1 MSSIFRRFSSSA
13 RLGDLLVQAGIL
25 TPTQLQEAVKNSRS
39 KKLQI
44 GQVLVMSGFMTPKDL
59 QIVLEA
65 QSMVRDKT
73 IDVNLAIQC
82 IKVARK
88 LGATFSDVLE
98 DYDAAAAQRARTG
111 KLGELLTDAGL
122 VNPDELSATM
132 ERSINTG
139 MPLGRMLVLNK
150 VMSSDLL
157 QKALDIQVRLRD
169 EIITREEAIEQLR
182 AAAGIDGQAQGDAVP
197 AQEKKKPVVR
207 LGELM
212 VMSGILTE
220 ADVMDALE
228 WGLANQQP
236 IGNVLVSQ
244 EMISKELLDAALFIQ
259 EAVRDGK
266 VNELQA
272 CECLSEIYSTGIS
285 PEEALEEVIP
295 KQPKAEPEQIPI
307 TYQDLI
313 TLSRVV
319 SDEDIEAAFDVQAQT
334 AALIG
339 KVLVLAGY
347 MSVPTLQ
354 ATLRCYQMVAKGY
367 LSPEDAVATLDYC
380 LHQNPDAP
388 LTFEQALRD
397 LKWNPDSGLQLR
409 TERKPEKSTASET
422 KFVGA
427 GSKGAASAEPTSRD
441 EKELAPAAASDDTIS
456 GDSADEAEPPESAS
470 EESKAAQTANSTDA
484 EPDNSEA
491 SEPEEKAEKSSS
503 KSKSAGKAEPAEVTK
518 ESEVAEPTSNGAQRK
533 KAKGL
538 FDDEDDE
545 EEEPGSRSALF
556 DGGAETGPLSV
567 ISEQDLLTESEKTVE
582 PEAAAVK
589 TAARKRNAFAEQ
601 LEGDEPQQ
609 GGNDIGHG
617 VNNKEGSGN
626 AKSRSSSEE
635 EPPAKQPEKSEE
647 PTSKEEP
654 EPPETKSTKSDTR
667 EETESKPKDGSEEEL
682 DGGNLKSLLKGLISS
697 PAGAGTKTAEPIS
710 QKEADELK
718 DITELSAEELLVQ
731 IMTTAHNPES
741 AEKTN
746 KKGGR
751 FSATILP
758 EDAKAR
764 QLAKLVG
771 KESSKELADRLAF
784 DKGEDDPDS
793 VGTAFARLAETYF
806 DQGNYKEAQVIYERM
821 LVHRLN
827 DLGPDNPALVEDYNN
842 LAMTLCV
849 QGLFDK
855 AEPFMKRAVHL
866 YESMPPTDMAEYADY
881 LHSLGTIQFK
891 LNQFKESEETLL
903 KVLNMRRE
911 LLPDDH
917 EDIGRA
923 MADYAKA
930 LKKLGKHDKAE
941 TIYKKARAI
950 LKKQP

>member
-25 TPTQLQEAVKNSRS
+25 TPNQLQEAVKNSRS

-88 LGATFSDVLE
+88 IGATFSDVLE

-111 KLGELLTDAGL
+111 KLGELLTEAGL

-150 VMSSDLL
+150 VMSSELL

-169 EIITREEAIEQLR
+169 EIISREEAIAQLR
-182 AAAGIDGQAQGDAVP
+182 GAAGLDGEAQADAP
-197 AQEKKKPVVR
+197 AAPEKKKPIVR
-207 LGELM
+207 LGELL

-236 IGNVLVSQ
+236 IGNVLVNQ

-259 EAVRDGK
+259 DAVREGK

-272 CECLSEIYSTGIS
+272 CECLSEVFSQGIS

-295 KQPKAEPEQIPI
+295 KLAKAEPETIPI

-319 SDEDIEAAFDVQAQT
+319 SEEDIEAAFDVQTQT

-347 MSVPTLQ
+347 MNVPTLQ
-354 ATLRCYQMVAKGY
+354 ATLRCYQMIAKGY

-388 LTFEQALRD
+388 LSFEQALRD

-409 TERKPEKSTASET
+409 TERKPDKPTTSGTR
-422 KFVGA
+422 FVGA
-427 GSKGAASAEPTSRD
+427 GSRSGASAEAGAEPTAGD
-441 EKELAPAAASDDTIS
+441 GEELAPAAAGDHTTS
-456 GDSADEAEPPESAS
+456 GDTTDEPEPQSKS
-470 EESKAAQTANSTDA
+470 SKKSKAA
-484 EPDNSEA
+484 EA
-491 SEPEEKAEKSSS
+491 ASPEEKENAAEKSQSKSAEKSS
-503 KSKSAGKAEPAEVTK
+503 AKAEPAETK
-518 ESEVAEPTSNGAQRK
+518 AESKRSGEHKQATGNGAQRK
-533 KAKGL
+533 SAKEPVR
-538 FDDEDDE
+538 DEDE
-545 EEEPGSRSALF
+545 SPESHVVEF
-556 DGGAETGPLSV
+556 TGAETGPLTV
-567 ISEQDLLTESEKTVE
+567 ITDLEPELNEKASE

-589 TAARKRNAFAEQ
+589 TAPRKRNAFAEQ
-601 LEGDEPQQ
+601 LEGDEPEP
-609 GGNDIGHG
+609 GGNDTGHG
-617 VNNKEGSGN
+617 ANNNEDRDSGKSGSSSKEPASKESAGKESAKESSGN
-626 AKSRSSSEE
+626 EPDKGPAGQEAAAPEGKGTRDDTSAAK
-635 EPPAKQPEKSEE
+635 PQ
-647 PTSKEEP
+647 
-654 EPPETKSTKSDTR
+654 
-667 EETESKPKDGSEEEL
+667 GEEEL
-682 DGGNLKSLLKGLISS
+682 EGGNLKSLLKGLVSS
-697 PAGAGTKTAEPIS
+697 PGEGKAAEPTARS
-710 QKEADELK
+710 KEADELK

-731 IMTTAHNPES
+731 IMTTAHSPE
-741 AEKTN
+741 AVAKGTN
-746 KKGGR
+746 KGGR

-771 KESSKELADRLAF
+771 KESSKELADKLAF
-784 DKGEDDPDS
+784 DKTEDDPDN

-866 YESMPPTDMAEYADY
+866 YESLPPTDMAEYADY

-891 LNQFKESEETLL
+891 LSQFKESEETLL

>member
-25 TPTQLQEAVKNSRS
+25 TPNQLQEAVKNSRS

-88 LGATFSDVLE
+88 IGATFSDVLE

-111 KLGELLTDAGL
+111 KLGELLTEAGL
-122 VNPDELSATM
+122 VDPDELSATM
-132 ERSINTG
+132 ERSVNTG

-150 VMSSDLL
+150 VMSSELL

-169 EIITREEAIEQLR
+169 EIITREEALEQLR
-182 AAAGIDGQAQGDAVP
+182 VAAGLDGSAGEAAP
-197 AQEKKKPVVR
+197 APEKKKPVVR
-207 LGELM
+207 LGELL

-236 IGNVLVSQ
+236 IGNVLVNQ

-259 EAVRDGK
+259 DAVREGK

-272 CECLSEIYSTGIS
+272 CECLSEVFSQGIS
-285 PEEALEEVIP
+285 PEEALEEVLP
-295 KQPKAEPEQIPI
+295 KQPRAEPEQIPI

-319 SDEDIEAAFDVQAQT
+319 SEEDIEAAFDVQAQT

-347 MSVPTLQ
+347 MNVPTLQ
-354 ATLRCYQMVAKGY
+354 ATLRCYQMIAKGY
-367 LSPEDAVATLDYC
+367 LSPEDAVVTLDYC

-388 LTFEQALRD
+388 LSFEQALRD

-409 TERKPEKSTASET
+409 TERKPDKPTASGT

-427 GSKGAASAEPTSRD
+427 GSKAAAGAEPTSGD
-441 EKELAPAAASDDTIS
+441 GEELAPAAASGDTTS
-456 GDSADEAEPPESAS
+456 GDAADEPEPTRGAS
-470 EESKAAQTANSTDA
+470 KKAKAAEAASSGSDEAGA
-484 EPDNSEA
+484 EK
-491 SEPEEKAEKSSS
+491 EKSKSEKSS
-503 KSKSAGKAEPAEVTK
+503 AKAEPAGAK
-518 ESEVAEPTSNGAQRK
+518 AESKKSGELKQLAGNGAQRK
-533 KAKGL
+533 SAR
-538 FDDEDDE
+538 EPVE
-545 EEEPGSRSALF
+545 EEEEHAEGHVAGF
-556 DGGAETGPLSV
+556 DGAAVTGPLTV
-567 ISEQDLLTESEKTVE
+567 IDDDEPGEKAAE
-582 PEAAAVK
+582 PETAAVK
-589 TAARKRNAFAEQ
+589 TAPRKQRNAFAEQ
-601 LEGDEPQQ
+601 LEGDEPEPA
-609 GGNDIGHG
+609 GNDTGHG
-617 VNNKEGSGN
+617 AKNNEDRESKKSGS
-626 AKSRSSSEE
+626 S
-635 EPPAKQPEKSEE
+635 
-647 PTSKEEP
+647 SKEEP
-654 EPPETKSTKSDTR
+654 ASKEPSGREATSTK
-667 EETESKPKDGSEEEL
+667 EESPESKSSKEASEPEEKGTKNDTARSGEEEL
-682 DGGNLKSLLKGLISS
+682 EGGNLKSLLKGLISQPGES
-697 PAGAGTKTAEPIS
+697 KAAEPTAKS
-710 QKEADELK
+710 KEADELK

-731 IMTTAHNPES
+731 IMTTASNPDT
-741 AEKTN
+741 AGKATTR
-746 KKGGR
+746 GGR

-771 KESSKELADRLAF
+771 KESSKELADKLAF
-784 DKGEDDPDS
+784 DKGEDDPDN

-866 YESMPPTDMAEYADY
+866 YESLPPTDMAEYADY

-891 LNQFKESEETLL
+891 LSQFKESEETLL

>member
-1 MSSIFRRFSSSA
+1 VSSIFRRFSSSA

-25 TPTQLQEAVKNSRS
+25 TPNQLQEAVKNSRS

-88 LGATFSDVLE
+88 IGATFSDVLE

-111 KLGELLTDAGL
+111 KLGELLTEAGL
-122 VNPDELSATM
+122 VDSDQLSATM

-150 VMSSDLL
+150 IMSSELL

-169 EIITREEAIEQLR
+169 EIITREEAIAQLR
-182 AAAGIDGQAQGDAVP
+182 TAAGLDGDAQGEAAP
-197 AQEKKKPVVR
+197 PPEKKKPVVR
-207 LGELM
+207 LGELL

-236 IGNVLVSQ
+236 IGNVLVNQ

-259 EAVRDGK
+259 DAVREGK

-272 CECLSEIYSTGIS
+272 CECLSEVFSQGIS
-285 PEEALEEVIP
+285 PEEALDEVIP
-295 KQPKAEPEQIPI
+295 KLPKSVPEQVPI

-319 SDEDIEAAFDVQAQT
+319 SEEDIEAAFDVQAQT

-347 MSVPTLQ
+347 MNVPTLQ
-354 ATLRCYQMVAKGY
+354 ATLRCYQMIAKGY

-388 LTFEQALRD
+388 LSFEQALRD

-409 TERKPEKSTASET
+409 TERKPDKPTTSGTR
-422 KFVGA
+422 FVGA
-427 GSKGAASAEPTSRD
+427 GSKAAADAEPTSGD
-441 EKELAPAAASDDTIS
+441 GEELAPAAEGGDTTS
-456 GDSADEAEPPESAS
+456 GDTTDEPEPPKSAS
-470 EESKAAQTANSTDA
+470 KKAKTEAANADDEDSTEKSQSKST
-484 EPDNSEA
+484 
-491 SEPEEKAEKSSS
+491 EKA
-503 KSKSAGKAEPAEVTK
+503 SAKAEPADAK
-518 ESEVAEPTSNGAQRK
+518 AESKKSGEQEEITGNGAKRK
-533 KAKGL
+533 SAKEPVG
-538 FDDEDDE
+538 E
-545 EEEPGSRSALF
+545 EESIESHSAGYNAG
-556 DGGAETGPLSV
+556 DETGPLTA
-567 ISEQDLLTESEKTVE
+567 ISEFDSLTEPSKKAAE

-589 TAARKRNAFAEQ
+589 TAPRKRNAFAEQ
-601 LEGDEPQQ
+601 LEGDEPEP
-609 GGNDIGHG
+609 GGNDTGHG
-617 VNNKEGSGN
+617 ANNNEKHDN
-626 AKSRSSSEE
+626 AKSKSSL
-635 EPPAKQPEKSEE
+635 
-647 PTSKEEP
+647 KEEP
-654 EPPETKSTKSDTR
+654 ASKDRLEEDRGKEEPASKDSPEEKST
-667 EETESKPKDGSEEEL
+667 EETSAPEAKSTNNDTSTKKPGEEEDL

-697 PAGAGTKTAEPIS
+697 PGGGSEGKAAAEPVGK
-710 QKEADELK
+710 KEADELK

-731 IMTTAHNPES
+731 IMTTAHNPET
-741 AEKTN
+741 AAKAT
-746 KKGGR
+746 KRGGR
-751 FSATILP
+751 FSETILP

-771 KESSKELADRLAF
+771 KESSKELADKLAF
-784 DKGEDDPDS
+784 DKGEDDPDN

-866 YESMPPTDMAEYADY
+866 YESLPPTDMAEYADY

-891 LNQFKESEETLL
+891 LSQFKESEETLL